1 MGASCLLEECFTT
14 SGHWISRVQE
24 WGLLNIKCGAHSRL
38 YSARLRSGV
47 LVMAESGSEHSLR
60 SSQPGSW
67 WSLGK
72 TWPESNLPP
81 VSSFSSYPSLLR
93 SSISAVESICK
104 CGSAFV
110 ATNLCVKE
118 TLTKTEVLSSVALAC
133 IRRWMHRVYCP
144 LKKWKQC
151 EGNSCL
157 WPGSGGGAVV
167 ATPPEAAIYNIQP
180 PARPNA
186 NHPTR
191 APPIL
196 CGSIPALLRVVY
208 IPVALMP
215 IIGSNPCH
223 FCTPLPRPLTTL
235 KGLQSGG

>member
-1 MGASCLLEECFTT
+1 M
-14 SGHWISRVQE
+14 
-24 WGLLNIKCGAHSRL
+24 
-38 YSARLRSGV
+38 
-47 LVMAESGSEHSLR
+47 
-60 SSQPGSW
+60 
-67 WSLGK
+67 
-72 TWPESNLPP
+72 
-81 VSSFSSYPSLLR
+81 
-93 SSISAVESICK
+93 
-104 CGSAFV
+104 
-110 ATNLCVKE
+110 
-118 TLTKTEVLSSVALAC
+118 
-133 IRRWMHRVYCP
+133 YCP

-157 WPGSGGGAVV
+157 WPGSGGGVV

-235 KGLQSGG
+235 KGLQKADCTINRMNIAKIINISITLQLSSRLSLSQTSMLLKRMRPLKEMLLLQMISCKTKMSKVCKKSQIKIYSTLKLKKKRPLEPI